1 MKTIYLAIMEKLESL
16 SALKWIDLDTGQL
29 AAPKPSVLF
38 PCALVG
44 IKLPKSKSLTDTIQ
58 DCDARITVKLGFD
71 NKVRTAAKTPEV
83 ARTASLAVYDII
95 ADVYKILQGFRTEN
109 FDSLNRVSQGD
120 ESTKNGLFVYKIE
133 FSTAF
138 EDRTAEEA

>member
-1 MKTIYLAIMEKLESL
+1 MKTIYLAIMEQLESL

-29 AAPKPSVLF
+29 ATPKPSVSF

-109 FDSLNRVSQGD
+109 FDNLNRVSQGD
-120 ESTKNGLFVYKIE
+120 EPTKNGLFVYKIE

-138 EDRTAEEA
+138 EDRTAEQA